1 MDIRCGTA
9 GWTDKTLIA
18 CKRFYPRGCSSAEA
32 RLRHYA
38 SQFPLVE
45 VDSSYYAMPSAS
57 NAQLWT
63 ERTPDGFTFN
73 FKAFRL
79 FTGHQTSPQALPP
92 DIAMA
97 LPEGMTGPRKK
108 NVYYRDMPGEIRDEL
123 WRRYV
128 EALEPLRASG
138 RLGAVLF
145 QFAPWITRAPDGL
158 ALVEECRA
166 RMAGYLIAAEFRN
179 QSWFAED
186 HAAWTLAFLREH
198 RIVHVIVDAPPDVT
212 RRVHTVWEATHPEL
226 ALVRLHGRNTQTWSA
241 TGAAS
246 AAERFDYDY
255 NDAELTELAQPIRA
269 IATRVGR
276 THVIFNNCF
285 EDQGQRN
292 ARSLISILETGTGMA
307 PPLF

>member
-18 CKRFYPRGCSSAEA
+18 CKRFYPRGSSSAEA
-32 RLRHYA
+32 RLRFYA

-45 VDSSYYAMPSAS
+45 VDSAYYAMPSAS

-63 ERTPDGFTFN
+63 ERTPEGFTFN

-79 FTGHQTSPQALPP
+79 FTGHQTAPEVLPP
-92 DIAMA
+92 DIALA
-97 LPEGMTGPRKK
+97 LPPGITGPRKK
-108 NVYYRDMPGEIRDEL
+108 HVYYKDMPDDIRDEL
-123 WRRYV
+123 WRRYLD
-128 EALEPLRASG
+128 ALEPLRATG

-145 QFAPWITRAPDGL
+145 QFAPWITRATDGL

-166 RMAGYLIAAEFRN
+166 RMAGYLMAAEFRN
-179 QSWFAED
+179 QTWFAEQ
-186 HAAWTLAFLREH
+186 HAAWTLEFLRE
-198 RIVHVIVDAPPDVT
+198 RGLVHVIVDAPPDVSN
-212 RRVHTVWEATHPEL
+212 RVHTVWEATHPDL
-226 ALVRLHGRNTQTWSA
+226 AMVRLHGRNTQTWGA

-246 AAERFDYDY
+246 AADRFDYDY
-255 NDAELTELAQPIRA
+255 NEIELTELAAPIRA
-269 IATRVGR
+269 IATRAGR

-292 ARSLISILETGTGMA
+292 ARTLMGILGGVATA
-307 PPLF
+307 V

>member
-18 CKRFYPRGCSSAEA
+18 CKRFYPRGSNSAEA
-32 RLRHYA
+32 RLRFYA
-38 SQFPLVE
+38 SQFPLLE
-45 VDSSYYAMPSAS
+45 VDSAYYAMPSAS
-57 NAQLWT
+57 NAQLWS
-63 ERTPDGFTFN
+63 ERTPEGFTFN

-79 FTGHQTSPQALPP
+79 FTGHQTSPDVLPK

-97 LPEGMTGPRKK
+97 LPEGITGPRKK
-108 NVYYRDMPGEIRDEL
+108 NLYYRDIPAEVLDEL
-123 WRRYV
+123 WRRYR

-158 ALVEECRA
+158 ALVEDCRA
-166 RMAGYLIAAEFRN
+166 RMAGYMMAAEFRN
-179 QSWFAED
+179 QSWFD
-186 HAAWTLAFLREH
+186 DQHAPWTLDFLRE
-198 RIVHVIVDAPPDVT
+198 RGLVHVIVDAPPDVT
-212 RRVHTVWEATHPEL
+212 SRVHTVWEATHPQL
-226 ALVRLHGRNTQTWSA
+226 AMVRLHGRNTQTWSA

-246 AAERFDYDY
+246 AADRFDYDY
-255 NDAELTELAQPIRA
+255 SDDELTGLAPSIRA
-269 IATRVGR
+269 IATRAGR

-292 ARSLISILETGTGMA
+292 ARSLMRILGSDLA
-307 PPLF
+307 PLP

>member
-18 CKRFYPRGCSSAEA
+18 CKRFYPPGSSSAEA
-32 RLRHYA
+32 RLRFYA

-45 VDSSYYAMPSAS
+45 VDSAYYAMPSAS

-63 ERTPDGFTFN
+63 ERTPEGFTFN

-79 FTGHQTSPQALPP
+79 FTGHQTSPDVLPK

-97 LPEGMTGPRKK
+97 LPDGITGPRKK
-108 NVYYRDMPGEIRDEL
+108 NVYYRDIPAEILDEL
-123 WRRYV
+123 WRRYL

-145 QFAPWITRAPDGL
+145 QFAPWITRALDGL

-166 RMAGYLIAAEFRN
+166 RMADYMMAAEFRN
-179 QSWFAED
+179 QSWFD
-186 HAAWTLAFLREH
+186 DQHAPWTLDFLRE
-198 RIVHVIVDAPPDVT
+198 RSLVHVIVDAPPDVT
-212 RRVHTVWEATHPEL
+212 NRVHTLWEATHPQL
-226 ALVRLHGRNTQTWSA
+226 AMVRLHGRNTQAWSA

-246 AAERFDYDY
+246 AADRFDYDY
-255 NDAELTELAQPIRA
+255 SDDELTGLAPSIRA
-269 IATRVGR
+269 IATRAGR

-292 ARSLISILETGTGMA
+292 ARTLMSILGA
-307 PPLF
+307 SASPL